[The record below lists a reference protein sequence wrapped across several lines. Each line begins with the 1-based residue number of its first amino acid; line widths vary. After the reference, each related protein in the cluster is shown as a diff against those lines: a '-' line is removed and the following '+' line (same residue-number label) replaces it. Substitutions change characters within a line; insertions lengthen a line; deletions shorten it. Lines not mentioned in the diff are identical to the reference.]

1 MENIHNKGGNMHK
14 SFYKIYGLN
23 SLINIGVGYIKSLV
37 GLFVIYSISKIFNSA
52 TMGETHKIL
61 NEIPKFIIIVTV
73 FTVFNF
79 IMDLVINLKRQK
91 NNKAFM
97 SGVYER
103 LLKMPY
109 EEVEK
114 RSFREVITRLDKD
127 MKEIIEILDIKISEL
142 SISVLTLI
150 TYVVVLFNI
159 SSYYSI
165 TVISLGLGTLIVP
178 FILKKKFDKAI
189 NDYYVSWEALENSLT
204 TTVKAFD
211 FIKLNNL
218 YKYFEKKYFIV
229 AKDIGR
235 VSINL
240 DKTVHMQ
247 DGLKVF
253 VENLGNVIGFAIIGF
268 LLYKDVIGFGQVI
281 ICVFLGKEVLRLL
294 NDVFNEYSSIQK
306 YKICKNR
313 VYEILNS
320 EEKEEGVTLK
330 SIETIEFEDVI
341 FSYEQENKVIQR
353 VNFIIN
359 NGDKVLIE
367 GENGAGKSTLLKLIL
382 NLYKDFSGSI
392 KINDLNIEEINKESY
407 KNRIRYVS
415 QNQCFIVEN
424 VMENLMLF
432 NDDIEVIKAYLEA
445 FQLSFHE
452 IKDKSYYE
460 LSGGQKQKVCII
472 RALIG
477 DFDVLILDEPSN
489 FLDHKSIEI
498 LKNIIK
504 ELDKTVIVISHDSSF
519 KEVLEKRFLIQEGAV
534 QMEDLKI

>member
-1 MENIHNKGGNMHK
+1 MHK
-14 SFYKIYGLN
+14 SFCKIYGLN

-61 NEIPKFIIIVTV
+61 NEIPKFIIIVTL

-114 RSFREVITRLDKD
+114 RSFGEIITRLDKD

-189 NDYYVSWEALENSLT
+189 SDYYVSWEALENSLI

-341 FSYEQENKVIQR
+341 FSYEKENKVIQR

-415 QNQCFIVEN
+415 QNQCFILEN
-424 VMENLMLF
+424 VMDNLMLF

-452 IKDKSYYE
+452 IKDKPYYE

-477 DFDVLILDEPSN
+477 EFDVLILDEPSN
-489 FLDHKSIEI
+489 FLDYKSIEI

>member
-61 NEIPKFIIIVTV
+61 NEIPKFIIIVTL

-114 RSFREVITRLDKD
+114 RSFGEVITRLDKD

-367 GENGAGKSTLLKLIL
+367 GENGTGKSTLLKLIL

-424 VMENLMLF
+424 VMDNLMLF

-452 IKDKSYYE
+452 IKDKPYYE

-477 DFDVLILDEPSN
+477 EFDVLILDEPSN

>member
-1 MENIHNKGGNMHK
+1 MENIHNKGVNMHK

-91 NNKAFM
+91 NNKTFM

-114 RSFREVITRLDKD
+114 RSFGEVITRLDKD

>member
-91 NNKAFM
+91 NNKTFM

-114 RSFREVITRLDKD
+114 RSFGEVITRLDKD

-445 FQLSFHE
+445 FQLYFHE

>member
-91 NNKAFM
+91 NNKTFM

-114 RSFREVITRLDKD
+114 RSFGEVITRLDKD